1 MAIAPSILRGRL
13 LTTTYVYDD
22 AEHPGRPTSS
32 MTSPAWT
39 EDDRALMLGLAAHET
54 SLCPGCD
61 QPRELAW
68 HADAEG
74 FYEAHSF
81 VCHACTAKA
90 GGKQSIYTTLT
101 AVPPADKVARFLPF
115 DLLTTTTEPTPE
127 GAE

>member
-1 MAIAPSILRGRL
+1 MAVAPSILRGRL
-13 LTTTYVYDD
+13 LTTTFVYDD
-22 AEHPGRPTSS
+22 AEHPTRPSAS
-32 MTSPAWT
+32 MTSPGWT
-39 EDDRALMLGLAAHET
+39 EDDRSLLLGLAKFED

-61 QPRELAW
+61 EPRELAW

-81 VCHACTAKA
+81 VCHGCAAKQ
-90 GGKQSIYTTLT
+90 GKQVVYSVLSV
-101 AVPPADKVARFLPF
+101 VPPADKVAGFLPF